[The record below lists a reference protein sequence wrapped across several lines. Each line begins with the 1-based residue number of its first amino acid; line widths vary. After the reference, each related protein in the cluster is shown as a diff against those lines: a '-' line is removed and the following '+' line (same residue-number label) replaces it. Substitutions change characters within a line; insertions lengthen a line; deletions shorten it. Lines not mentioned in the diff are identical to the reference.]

1 MGLGRL
7 DAVVYDLEIARAIQ
21 GRGEERLPDVDYC
34 DGWSDYAGMG
44 VACCCAVDLL
54 TGQAHVYLADNL
66 ADFALLAADRRYVMG
81 FNSQAFD
88 DLVMAAAGVEV
99 TTNYDLKVEA
109 QGVVNG
115 KRVPGRRLDD
125 FVRVNLGVSK
135 PIQNHAMLPVM
146 WQRGE
151 RGTVID
157 ECLSDVYLTAA
168 LIQRLPVLIDPVTM
182 QPITL
187 RAPIDSQQFSLLGE
201 DR

>member
-7 DAVVYDLEIARAIQ
+7 DAVVYDLEIARAIL
-21 GRGEERLPDVDYC
+21 GRGEEPMAGVDYC
-34 DGWSDYAGMG
+34 AGWTDYEGMG
-44 VACCCAVDLL
+44 VACCCALDLL
-54 TGQAHVYLADNL
+54 TGKMHVYLADNL
-66 ADFALLAADRRYVMG
+66 GDFAELAADRRYVIG

-88 DLVMAAAGVEV
+88 DLVLSAQGVTV

-151 RGTVID
+151 HGKVID

-168 LIQRLPVLIDPVTM
+168 LIQRLPALIDPVTQRVLM
-182 QPITL
+182 L
-187 RAPIDSQQFSLLGE
+187 RPPIDSKQRSLLGE
-201 DR
+201 G